1 MEWKKAVLDQN
12 ALISDAIRI
21 LDEAALRIVLVVDSH
36 QVLVGTVTDGDVR
49 RGLIKHTALT
59 DPVTSIMN
67 TAPITVTTGN
77 TRDSILSLMQ
87 RLEILQIPV
96 VDVKGRVEHVEF
108 LQELT
113 GKPTYNNPVL
123 LMAGGFGK
131 RLHPL
136 TVDMPKPMLKVGQ
149 KPILESII
157 QQVVNSGFQ
166 NLYIAIHYKGDQVR
180 DYFGDGSKWGARIKY
195 LEEESPL
202 GTGGALSMLPNDVS
216 KMPVLLMNGDL
227 LTSIDFG
234 RMLTFHNEHKADITM
249 CVREFEFEIPYG
261 VVDVRNQKIVG
272 IKEKPVEK
280 YFVNGGIYVLS
291 HNVISGLDCRK
302 PVDMPELITKHLSS
316 GEKVSAFPIHEYWLD
331 IGLMKQY
338 EQAQV
343 DIDSLNCD

>member
-67 TAPITVTTGN
+67 TAPITVTTGS

-157 QQVVNSGFQ
+157 QQVVNSGFM
-166 NLYIAIHYKGDQVR
+166 NLYIAIHYKGDLVR
-180 DYFGDGSKWGARIKY
+180 DYFGDGSKWGASIKY

-261 VVDVRNQKIVG
+261 VVNVRDQKIVE

-291 HNVISGLDCRK
+291 GNVISDLDCRK
-302 PVDMPELITKHLSS
+302 PIDMPELITKHISF
-316 GEKVSAFPIHEYWLD
+316 GKKVSAFPIHEYWLD